1 MSATATSEEV
11 SAAVSNLGFETAPT
25 LLQASPVQKNIKLVN
40 LRRPPNNNGPD
51 GFTDQQGVKHH
62 GYLSELDRIYLT
74 EFINA
79 VTEGRPVK
87 KALLFCRY

>member
-11 SAAVSNLGFETAPT
+11 SAAVSNLGFKTAPT

-62 GYLSELDRIYLT
+62 GYLSELDRIYLA

-79 VTEGRPVK
+79 VKEGRPVK
-87 KALLFCRY
+87 KALLFCR